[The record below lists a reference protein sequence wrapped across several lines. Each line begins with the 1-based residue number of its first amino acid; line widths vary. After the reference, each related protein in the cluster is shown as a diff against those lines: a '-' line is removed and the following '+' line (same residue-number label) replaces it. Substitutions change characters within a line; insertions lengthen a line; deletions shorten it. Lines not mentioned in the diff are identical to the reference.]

1 MPVSSQGLKIWAH
14 YALNTADA
22 GVMEQFSRCGPLTL
36 AAKLESFY
44 CNIQTNLVAELE
56 TVGDGLF
63 RPVNPDLHPVNFMF
77 FDALSERIAGKPEGA
92 QRRVIESR

>member
-1 MPVSSQGLKIWAH
+1 MTVSSQGFEIWAH

-56 TVGDGLF
+56 TVADGLF
-63 RPVNPDLHPVNFMF
+63 WPVNPDLHPVNFMLLN
-77 FDALSERIAGKPEGA
+77 ALSK
-92 QRRVIESR
+92 